1 MVPPQ
6 SPPEHATRPAQ
17 GGLTASS
24 AGLPAAG
31 GPALLRGIRGHC
43 PRCNAGGLFSR
54 WLKPVARCAG
64 CGLDLTPQRADDFP
78 AYISILLTGH
88 LLAPVIVA
96 LVVGADLGPGALAAI
111 ILPLTLALML
121 ALLQPAKGGVI
132 AMQWWLGLHGFVRER
147 VATP

>member
-1 MVPPQ
+1 MTDDTSQP
-6 SPPEHATRPAQ
+6 
-17 GGLTASS
+17 G
-24 AGLPAAG
+24 
-31 GPALLRGIRGHC
+31 
-43 PRCNAGGLFSR
+43 NADR
-54 WLKPVARCAG
+54 MPVARCAG

>member
-1 MVPPQ
+1 M
-6 SPPEHATRPAQ
+6 
-17 GGLTASS
+17 
-24 AGLPAAG
+24 
-31 GPALLRGIRGHC
+31 
-43 PRCNAGGLFSR
+43 
-54 WLKPVARCAG
+54 
-64 CGLDLTPQRADDFP
+64 
-78 AYISILLTGH
+78 
-88 LLAPVIVA
+88 IVA